1 MFKFIKLFKNKNLNF
16 FWFYIYM
23 QYTKLKY
30 ALLNKNQKNNISNKL
45 IFVNFIKTKFLKTI
59 NLNINNKK
67 FKNLINK
74 KKILFLLFKLIK
86 NISFNKIKLNSKLNS
101 NKKIYSLI
109 NFVFINKLLINKSSN

>member
-1 MFKFIKLFKNKNLNF
+1 
-16 FWFYIYM
+16 M